1 MPSLLSKNKDKE
13 GGGERGRRIVLP
25 VENPMK
31 FKSLLWPVWTVRQAI
46 RIRRKDRECE
56 GGRGRPLGDT
66 GVQLTKPT
74 TGYKCHAPCHEQAQR
89 SGAAEEAEAEQT
101 KKAN

>member
-1 MPSLLSKNKDKE
+1 MEQGVSGGGGLSKTQWNLRASYTQFGQSDKQSELEGKLENAKE
-13 GGGERGRRIVLP
+13 GGG
-25 VENPMK
+25 
-31 FKSLLWPVWTVRQAI
+31 
-46 RIRRKDRECE
+46 
-56 GGRGRPLGDT
+56 PLGDT

-74 TGYKCHAPCHEQAQR
+74 TGYKCHAPCYEQAQR